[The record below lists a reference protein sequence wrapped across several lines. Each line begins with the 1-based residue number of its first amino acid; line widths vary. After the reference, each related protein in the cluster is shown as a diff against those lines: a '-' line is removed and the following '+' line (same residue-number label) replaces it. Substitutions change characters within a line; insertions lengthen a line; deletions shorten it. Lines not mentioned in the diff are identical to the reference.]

1 MRRIIFS
8 GFLMLLSCGLFAQRQ
23 FQSYLDYIEKYKS
36 LAIKEQYRHGI
47 PASITMA
54 QAIIESNA
62 GESMIAV
69 KGKNHFGIKCGGNW
83 SGKTIYKDDDK
94 RHDCFRSYSDVLDS
108 YEDHS
113 QFLKR
118 DRYASLFKIPV
129 KDYKA
134 WARELKRLG
143 YATDPNYANKLI
155 KKTTGSTN
163 LYTPTT
169 APTTTATGQIYCR
182 RAARTP
188 TTILRI
194 PIIIQHNVIVI
205 TMIISCMQRQPTTA
219 ESATASNEMPI
230 CIRWHVPCTR
240 RI

>member
-1 MRRIIFS
+1 MRRIVFS
-8 GFLMLLSCGLFAQRQ
+8 GFLMLLACGLFAQRQ

-69 KGKNHFGIKCGGNW
+69 KGKNHFGIKCGSNW

-129 KDYKA
+129 RDYKA

-155 KKTTGSTN
+155 KISASDGAGGASHRHR
-163 LYTPTT
+163 
-169 APTTTATGQIYCR
+169 AVRCR
-182 RAARTP
+182 RFKISKNFFPFR
-188 TTILRI
+188 LK
-194 PIIIQHNVIVI
+194 IIIIILIV
-205 TMIISCMQRQPTTA
+205 TDKKLAWS
-219 ESATASNEMPI
+219 ASNSAGMRGSSPS
-230 CIRWHVPCTR
+230 TR
-240 RI
+240 LPSGSSA